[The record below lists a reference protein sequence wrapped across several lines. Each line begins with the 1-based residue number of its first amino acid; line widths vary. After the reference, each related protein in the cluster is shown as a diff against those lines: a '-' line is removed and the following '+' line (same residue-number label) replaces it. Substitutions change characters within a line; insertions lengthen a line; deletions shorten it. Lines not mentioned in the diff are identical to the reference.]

1 LNINGFDGFTAK
13 VNRSGRVTRMGV
25 IFKNDQVFQ
34 FIGYTKD
41 QKFDLSSYDGQFLQ
55 IMQSLRSLEKD
66 ETLLSK
72 PLRLTSYKV
81 VKGDTYKVLASK
93 SSININAEDQLRLIN
108 GDYPD
113 KKLEIGRIIK
123 IVK

>member
-1 LNINGFDGFTAK
+1 
-13 VNRSGRVTRMGV
+13 MGV

-41 QKFDLSSYDGQFLQ
+41 QRFDLSAYDGQFLQ
-55 IMQSLRSLEKD
+55 IMKSLRSLKRE
-66 ETLLSK
+66 EQPLSK
-72 PLRLTSYKV
+72 PLRLRSYKV
-81 VKGDTYKVLASK
+81 KKGDTYKSLAAI

-113 KKLEIGRIIK
+113 KKLEIGRVIK
-123 IVK
+123 IVN

>member
-1 LNINGFDGFTAK
+1 
-13 VNRSGRVTRMGV
+13 MGV

-41 QKFDLSSYDGQFLQ
+41 QKFDLSSYDDQFLQ
-55 IMQSLRSLEKD
+55 IIKSLRSIEKD
-66 ETLLSK
+66 EKLLSK
-72 PLRLTSYKV
+72 PLRLSSYKV
-81 VKGDTYKVLASK
+81 VKGDNYKVLASK